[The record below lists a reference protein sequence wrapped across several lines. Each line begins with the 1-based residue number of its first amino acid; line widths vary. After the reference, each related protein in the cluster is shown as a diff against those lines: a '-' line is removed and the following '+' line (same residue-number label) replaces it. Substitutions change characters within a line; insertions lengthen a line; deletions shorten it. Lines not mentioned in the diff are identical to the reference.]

1 MTSPAPRADAR
12 AKIIGKARYTQD
24 FKPEG
29 MLHGVLVRSS
39 VARGAVNKLEL
50 TGARAAPGVVCALGP
65 LDVPARLFGDVAKD
79 EPILAGSDIRFMGQ
93 PLALI
98 AAETLEQAMA
108 AASLVRIEY
117 AESTPVAE
125 LFGAQLEGAPQV
137 RRGQPNVLEPSSARR
152 GDVKGAFAIPG
163 TRIFDTEIRSQTAH
177 QGYIELRS
185 SLAEVDEHGRLHV
198 TTSSQAPYQ
207 VRAVLAD
214 LFNLP
219 LTDVHVRVPAFGG
232 GFGGKLHN
240 GMAPYAAALSLT
252 TGRPVRV
259 VCPRNEDLQASTPR
273 EGSVVR
279 MRSSVL
285 PDGRIVGRQVE
296 AYFDSGAYVVDT
308 PYITSM
314 GAMQASGPYDIDA
327 LECQV
332 SAVSTNLQP
341 TGSFRAPSGPQ
352 MAFALERHMD
362 DIALELGL
370 DRVDLRRRN
379 FVSDGSKGPT
389 GQSIHE
395 PVVGECTDAVERQLT
410 LWRAEAAS
418 RPPAP
423 GHTYGFG
430 IACCWWFT
438 APGASS
444 VVIRIEEDGGVT
456 VMTGATEIGTG
467 AVVSGLGR
475 LVASALGVEASDV
488 RVLSGHT
495 DLPQDFGSE
504 GSRTLYASGNAAL
517 SAVDALKLIVA
528 EHFEAAAG
536 DLEFRDG
543 LVGVIGDPDTR
554 MPLGEAS
561 AAVHAAG
568 GSLIA
573 SGRFQ
578 ASSVAYDMTCAES
591 MLIPTFHEPTFHC
604 QGAWVEVDNEL
615 GHVRVL
621 KYVAAHDVG
630 AVIDEVGLRGQV
642 EGGVVQGLGYAL
654 FEEVVSNETGR
665 VLNDNLADYRM
676 PTAGDAPE
684 EIVVVPVTSHPSQE
698 GPSGVKG
705 IGEAPVIL
713 PAAVIASA
721 IQDATGRRL
730 YRLPLK
736 PSRVLGLEP

>member
-1 MTSPAPRADAR
+1 MTPDSPRADAR
-12 AKIIGKARYTQD
+12 AKIAGKARYTED

-39 VARGAVNKLEL
+39 VARGTVSEL
-50 TGARAAPGVVCALGP
+50 DLAGARAAAGVVSALGP
-65 LDVPARLFGDVAKD
+65 LDVPAKLFGDVTAD

-108 AASLVRIEY
+108 AARLVRIEY
-117 AESTPVAE
+117 TENTPVVE
-125 LFGAQLEGAPQV
+125 LDRARLSGAPEV
-137 RRGQPNVLEPSSARR
+137 RSGQPNVLAPSRARR
-152 GDVKGAFAIPG
+152 GDVEGAFAMPE
-163 TRIFDTEIRSQTAH
+163 TRIVDTEIRSQRAH
-177 QGYIELRS
+177 QGYVELRS
-185 SLAEVDEHGRLHV
+185 SLAEVDEHGRLIV

-214 LFNLP
+214 LFDLP
-219 LTDVHVRVPAFGG
+219 LTDVHVRVPSFGG

-240 GMAPYAAALSLT
+240 GMAPYAAALALT

-259 VCPRNEDLQASTPR
+259 VCPRDEELQASTPR

-279 MRSSVL
+279 ISSAVL
-285 PDGRIVGRQVE
+285 PNGRIVGRRVE

-314 GAMQASGPYDIDA
+314 GAMQACGPYDINA
-327 LECQV
+327 LDCRV
-332 SAVSTNLQP
+332 FAVSTNQQP

-362 DIALELGL
+362 DIAFELGL
-370 DRVDLRRRN
+370 DRVDVRRRN
-379 FVSDGSKGPT
+379 FVSDGSRGPT
-389 GQSIHE
+389 GQAIHE
-395 PVVGECTDAVERQLT
+395 PAVSECTDAVEQQLAV
-410 LWRAEAAS
+410 WRAEAAS
-418 RPPAP
+418 RPLPP
-423 GHTYGFG
+423 GRSYGFG
-430 IACCWWFT
+430 VACCWWFT

-444 VVIRIEEDGGVT
+444 IVIRIEEDGGVT

-467 AVVSGLGR
+467 AVVSGIGR

-488 RVLSGHT
+488 RVVSGHT

-517 SAVDALKLIVA
+517 SAVESLKLLVA
-528 EHFEAAAG
+528 EHFEASAA

-543 LVGVIGDPDTR
+543 LVGVVGDPKSR
-554 MPLGEAS
+554 IPLGQAS
-561 AAVHAAG
+561 AAVHGAG

-578 ASSVAYDMTCAES
+578 AASVAYEMTCAES

-615 GHVRVL
+615 GHVRML

-630 AVIDEVGLRGQV
+630 VVIDEAGLRGQI

-654 FEEVVSNETGR
+654 FEELVSNEAGQ
-665 VLNDNLADYRM
+665 VLNDNLVDYRM

-684 EIVVVPVTSHPSQE
+684 EIVVIPVTSHPSQE
-698 GPSGVKG
+698 GPGGAKG

-721 IQDATGRRL
+721 VQDANGRRM
-730 YRLPLK
+730 YRLPMK
-736 PSRVLGLEP
+736 PSRVIGLEA